1 MFRKLLTVASLL
13 VDLVLTEG
21 GGVVATPV
29 VAGAVVVGA
38 VVRAVVD
45 VPVVPVGVVAGV
57 VGVVARLEVVVVGAC
72 GVAVF
77 GPVGICIPS
86 AGDY

>member
-1 MFRKLLTVASLL
+1 VLTV
-13 VDLVLTEG
+13 G

-29 VAGAVVVGA
+29 VAGAMVVGA

-45 VPVVPVGVVAGV
+45 VPVVPFGVVAGVAGV
-57 VGVVARLEVVVVGAC
+57 VGVVARLEEVVVGAG

-86 AGDY
+86 ASGY